1 MKLMNIMMVM
11 TMLYKQSVRPTL
23 IKTPKLCKDC
33 KFFIANNMECSRFG
47 QVDLVTGKKTYE
59 YARNTRIDEDKCG
72 ETAKYFEKNNFKFI
86 TVPYYF
92 IYNYRLAIYIIIF
105 YTVYIFAIFSVN

>member
-1 MKLMNIMMVM
+1 MKLMNIMMVI
-11 TMLYKQSVRPTL
+11 TMLYKPSVRPT
-23 IKTPKLCKDC
+23 IIHTKKICKDC

-72 ETAKYFEKNNFKFI
+72 ETANGGVKGKRPSKKDKL
-86 TVPYYF
+86 
-92 IYNYRLAIYIIIF
+92 RQLAAAGKPL
-105 YTVYIFAIFSVN
+105 TQ